1 MKKKENEPNYLNERN
16 ENFTL
21 EFITISLEEHFDFL
35 VFLRKEEK
43 FSHLNDINF
52 LKEKSEL

>member
-1 MKKKENEPNYLNERN
+1 MKKDNELNYLNEGN

-21 EFITISLEEHFDFL
+21 EFITIPLKEHFDFL
-35 VFLRKEEK
+35 VFLTEEEK

-52 LKEKSEL
+52 LQEKSEL

>member
-1 MKKKENEPNYLNERN
+1 MKKDNELNYLNEGN

-21 EFITISLEEHFDFL
+21 EFITISLKEHFDFL
-35 VFLRKEEK
+35 VFLTEEEK

-52 LKEKSEL
+52 LQEKSEL

>member
-1 MKKKENEPNYLNERN
+1 MKKENELNYLNEGN

-21 EFITISLEEHFDFL
+21 EFITISLKEHFDFL
-35 VFLRKEEK
+35 VFLTKKEK

-52 LKEKSEL
+52 LQEKSEL

>member
-1 MKKKENEPNYLNERN
+1 MKKENELNYLNEGN

-21 EFITISLEEHFDFL
+21 EFITISLKEHFDFL
-35 VFLRKEEK
+35 VFLTKEEK

-52 LKEKSEL
+52 LQEKSEL

>member
-1 MKKKENEPNYLNERN
+1 MKKDNELNYLNEGN

-21 EFITISLEEHFDFL
+21 EFITISLKEHFDFL
-35 VFLRKEEK
+35 VFLTKEEK

-52 LKEKSEL
+52 LQEKSEL